1 MSPRRRFDEG
11 DWSSLR
17 MPEPRPSRHRLLVVA
32 SIAAVTMIVALS
44 VSAFVFA
51 KSVSQQRASVR
62 NAAVID
68 FVRTFVTQYTSPDPY
83 NANAYADKILAL
95 GTGNFA
101 TLYSEKMTEVVIQV
115 AQAEPGV
122 GTVQEIGIERWNPDD
137 TANVIAVANM
147 TTTMPDGKKIDSG
160 SRWEVTA
167 VKEGD
172 QWKVSDLIQVL

>member
-1 MSPRRRFDEG
+1 MSPRRRFEEG

-17 MPEPRPSRHRLLVVA
+17 MPETGPSRRRLLVVG

-51 KSVSQQRASVR
+51 KSVNQQRASVR
-62 NAAVID
+62 NAAVVD
-68 FVRTFVTQYTSPDPY
+68 FVRTFVTQYTSPDPFH
-83 NANAYADKILAL
+83 ANDYADKVLAL

-101 TLYSEKMTEVVIQV
+101 KLYSDKMTEVVIQV

-122 GTVQEIGIERWNPDD
+122 GTVQEIGIERWNPDNS
-137 TANVIAVANM
+137 ANVIAVANM
-147 TTTMPDGKKIDSG
+147 ATTMPDGKKIDSG